1 MPWRNGIA
9 RTPTDDHWTEGIEAD
24 MSKSNVNPNHYKV
37 AGRERQGED
46 IAQARNKQKHAESLV
61 RRRAE
66 VGGKVRTPAPE
77 RDTVPPGTPPA
88 RAAKAATRK
97 PRAAPLQ
104 TPPGQKRGH
113 NLVPG
118 STGPHAR
125 FPKADRGAVRRSTAA
140 ARTLSAKQATER
152 ASVDLQGAD
161 KRGKRSTAQKRAS
174 SRHDFGPMPA
184 TKAVAGAFG
193 KEPSPHRG
201 PTRKG

>member
-1 MPWRNGIA
+1 
-9 RTPTDDHWTEGIEAD
+9 

-37 AGRERQGED
+37 AGRERQGEE

-66 VGGKVRTPAPE
+66 AGGKVRTPAPE
-77 RDTVPPGTPPA
+77 RDTAPPATAPA

-97 PRAAPLQ
+97 PRAAPPK

-140 ARTLSAKQATER
+140 ARTLTAKQATER

-174 SRHDFGPMPA
+174 SRHDFAPMPA

-193 KEPSPHRG
+193 KEPSPHRR
-201 PTRKG
+201 PKRKQ

>member
-9 RTPTDDHWTEGIEAD
+9 RTPTDDHWTDEAD

-37 AGRERQGED
+37 AGRERQGEE
-46 IAQARNKQKHAESLV
+46 IPQARNKQKHAESLV

-66 VGGKVRTPAPE
+66 GGGKFRTPAAE
-77 RDTVPPGTPPA
+77 RDTAPPGPPPA

-125 FPKADRGAVRRSTAA
+125 FPKSDRGAVRRAPGAA
-140 ARTLSAKQATER
+140 PTLTETQATEK
-152 ASVDLQGAD
+152 ASVDLQGSD

-184 TKAVAGAFG
+184 TKAVPGAFG
-193 KEPSPHRG
+193 KEPSPHRR